1 MSYFI
6 FKDISSEN
14 FKNLIIENLPPVSS
28 PPQRYE
34 IHEIDGSS
42 KAIITELGY
51 KAYEKPINLG
61 FSNHDTYNVENWLKG
76 KGRLILSN
84 ELDKYYDA
92 FVLEQI
98 DYNQVLRFKKATV
111 TFLVQPYKHATGEE
125 ETESRVLINQGNTEC
140 LPLMTIYGSGSV
152 GVLVNGVKRCD
163 ITIDGYVTLDGEE
176 EEAYKDSL
184 DNRRNRVMIG
194 KFPTFKPGE
203 NTITFTGNVTN
214 VKTLVRSRWL

>member
-14 FKNLIIENLPPVSS
+14 FPNLIVENLPPVTS
-28 PPQRYE
+28 PPQRFE
-34 IHEIDGSS
+34 ILEVDGSS
-42 KAIITELGY
+42 KVIISELGY
-51 KAYEKPINLG
+51 KAYEKVINLG
-61 FSNHDTYNVENWLKG
+61 FRNHDTREVENWLKG

-98 DYNQVLRFKKATV
+98 DYERILRFKKATV
-111 TFLVQPYKHATGEE
+111 TFLVQPYKYATGEE
-125 ETESRVLINQGNTEC
+125 ETTSRTLINQGNEEC

-152 GVLVNGVKRCD
+152 GVLVNGVKQCD

-176 EEAYKDSL
+176 EEAYKDNL

-203 NTITFTGNVTN
+203 NTLTFTGNVTN

>member
-14 FKNLIIENLPPVSS
+14 FNNLIVENLPPISS

-34 IHEIDGSS
+34 IQEIDGSS
-42 KAIITELGY
+42 KVIINELGY
-51 KAYEKPINLG
+51 KAYEKPIKLG
-61 FSNHDTYNVENWLKG
+61 FKNHDTYNVENWLKG
-76 KGRLILSN
+76 KGKLILSN

-98 DYNQVLRFKKATV
+98 DYEQVLRFKKSTV

-125 ETESRVLINQGNTEC
+125 ETTSRVLINQGNTEC

-152 GVLVNGVKRCD
+152 EVLVNGTKQCEIAIDDYVK
-163 ITIDGYVTLDGEE
+163 LDGEE
-176 EEAYKDSL
+176 EEAYKDNL

-194 KFPTFKPGE
+194 KFPVFQPGE
-203 NTITFTGNVTN
+203 NTLSFTGNVTN

>member
-14 FKNLIIENLPPVSS
+14 FNNLIVENLPPISS
-28 PPQRYE
+28 PPQRYD
-34 IHEIDGSS
+34 IQEIDGSS
-42 KAIITELGY
+42 KVNITELGY
-51 KAYEKPINLG
+51 KAYEKPIKLG
-61 FSNHDTYNVENWLKG
+61 FKNHDTYNVESWLKG
-76 KGRLILSN
+76 KGKLILSN

-98 DYNQVLRFKKATV
+98 DYKQVLRFKTATV

-125 ETESRVLINQGNTEC
+125 ETTSRVLINQGNTEC

-152 GVLVNGVKRCD
+152 GVLVNGVKQCD
-163 ITIDGYVTLDGEE
+163 ITVDGYVTLDGEE
-176 EEAYKDSL
+176 EEAYKDNL

-194 KFPTFKPGE
+194 KFPVFKPGE
-203 NTITFTGNVTN
+203 NELSFTGNVTN

>member
-14 FKNLIIENLPPVSS
+14 FNNLIVENLPPISS
-28 PPQRYE
+28 PPQRYD
-34 IHEIDGSS
+34 IQEIDGSS
-42 KAIITELGY
+42 KVIINELGY
-51 KAYEKPINLG
+51 KAYEKPIKLG
-61 FSNHDTYNVENWLKG
+61 FKNHDTYNVESWLKG
-76 KGRLILSN
+76 KGKLILSN

-98 DYNQVLRFKKATV
+98 DYKQVLRFKTATV

-140 LPLMTIYGSGSV
+140 LPLMTIYGSGKV
-152 GVLVNGVKRCD
+152 GILVNGVKQCE

-176 EEAYKDSL
+176 EEAYKDNL

-194 KFPTFKPGE
+194 KFPVLQPGE
-203 NTITFTGNVTN
+203 NTLSFTGNVTN

>member
-14 FKNLIIENLPPVSS
+14 FNNLIVENLPPISS
-28 PPQRYE
+28 PPQRYD
-34 IHEIDGSS
+34 IQEIDGSS
-42 KAIITELGY
+42 KVIITELGY
-51 KAYEKPINLG
+51 KAYEKTIKLG
-61 FSNHDTYNVENWLKG
+61 FKNHDTYNVESWLKG
-76 KGRLILSN
+76 KGKLILSN
-84 ELDKYYDA
+84 ELDKYYNA

-98 DYNQVLRFKKATV
+98 DYEQVLSFKKSTV

-152 GVLVNGVKRCD
+152 GVLVNGIKQCD

-176 EEAYKDSL
+176 EEAYKDNL

-194 KFPTFKPGE
+194 KFPVFKPGE
-203 NTITFTGNVTN
+203 NELSFTGNVTN